1 MFRLF
6 YYYFFYI
13 NKSEF
18 LYMNHRQTKRI
29 REAAHMSQ
37 IIKFVD
43 CLKNFFGLSTLQI
56 FDDKFTIFAEL

>member
-1 MFRLF
+1 
-6 YYYFFYI
+6 
-13 NKSEF
+13 
-18 LYMNHRQTKRI
+18 MNHRQTKRI